1 MGWPT
6 KFDAAHDLIDP
17 EMGARNTRCGRR
29 LASSPLGCI
38 RDAASMSPLKPA
50 VPNHGIVFRRIDL
63 GIDIEARFDRI
74 VATRSR
80 TTLRHSSA
88 SGAVVGTVEH
98 LMAALA
104 SYGVDNLLIEVDG
117 PELPILDGSAAS
129 FVFLLECAGIVA
141 QPVERSASEVLRCVR
156 VENGDA
162 FVELQPFQSG
172 FDLALSENA

>member
-1 MGWPT
+1 
-6 KFDAAHDLIDP
+6 
-17 EMGARNTRCGRR
+17 
-29 LASSPLGCI
+29 
-38 RDAASMSPLKPA
+38 MSPLKPA

-162 FVELQPFQSG
+162 FGSRFNPGSIWRCLRMPDEFVRQKPLDVVG
-172 FDLALSENA
+172 DLALAGAPLRARFIASLGALAE